1 MLNEKQ
7 KMFCK
12 EYVRDF
18 NATQAA
24 IRAGYSE
31 KTARAIGTENL
42 TKPDIQNEIAR
53 LTEKKV
59 EKNEDLTQQV
69 IDEFRKIAFSSIA
82 HLHNTWISRKEFD
95 EITDD
100 QKACIESIKTR
111 VRRMVYDKED
121 YEVEEVQIKLY
132 DKQRALENLGKHLGI
147 YEKDNVQKS
156 DHSNTTDDEL
166 LNSLGKFAKSFLK
179 TEG

>member
-24 IRAGYSE
+24 IRAGYSK
-31 KTARAIGTENL
+31 KTADVIASQHLGKLN
-42 TKPDIQNEIAR
+42 IQNEIAR

-59 EKNEDLTQQV
+59 EKTEDLTQQV

-82 HLHNTWISRKEFD
+82 HLHNTWISRKEFED
-95 EITDD
+95 ITDD